1 MNADPGGADT
11 GRPWMIPA
19 RGGLAAGPLLGALA
33 AHAIPGVDVVD
44 RSAGTHRRAV
54 PLAGGYR
61 AVTLSADADGVRVL
75 AALHGGSRSDAAHPP
90 ADAGLD
96 AGEARE
102 LERLITRWLDLDA
115 DLAPVNASLR
125 RDPVLAPLVAAR
137 PGLRIVG
144 HLNHFEAAATT
155 VLGQQVSLAAAR
167 TFAGRLAAAFGAD
180 GPGGLRLFPDPETIA
195 ALDPEKLRAAVGVTR
210 ARARTVHAIAA
221 ALADR
226 SAPAGRPLGNG
237 DGHEGFPLSRA
248 ELLELPGIG
257 PWTADYLAV
266 RAAGDRD
273 AFTPGDL
280 VLRRALGGI
289 SAREAAARAERW
301 SPYRAHAL
309 FHLWTAAAYP

>member
-1 MNADPGGADT
+1 MSADPGTGT
-11 GRPWMIPA
+11 GRARMIRA

-75 AALHGGSRSDAAHPP
+75 AALRGGPPSDAARPA
-90 ADAGLD
+90 ADAGPD

-102 LERLITRWLDLDA
+102 LEGLITRWLDLDT

-125 RDPVLAPLVAAR
+125 RDPVLAPLVSAR

-144 HLNHFEAAATT
+144 YLTHFEAAATT

-167 TFAGRLAAAFGAD
+167 TFAGRLVSAFGAD
-180 GPGGLRLFPDPETIA
+180 GPGGLRLFPEPGTIA
-195 ALDPEKLRAAVGVTR
+195 ALDPEELRAAVGVTR
-210 ARARTVHAIAA
+210 VRARTVHAVAA
-221 ALADR
+221 ALAAA
-226 SAPAGRPLGNG
+226 SAPVGGPPGREI
-237 DGHEGFPLSRA
+237 GHGGFPLSRA
-248 ELLELPGIG
+248 ELLALPGIG

-266 RAAGDRD
+266 RAARDRD
-273 AFTPGDL
+273 AFAPGDL

-289 SAREAAARAERW
+289 TAREAAARAERW
-301 SPYRAHAL
+301 RPYRAHAL